1 MAESDRSATFLLFSF
16 QLVKTAE
23 LSPKKNY
30 IFGIHPHGIMSAG
43 GFACFST
50 EGCGFAEAFPGMKST
65 LAILAGLFKLPLF
78 REYLMA
84 AGIYQ
89 VDNPNPNQRDHKLI
103 SIF

>member
-1 MAESDRSATFLLFSF
+1 MFSA

-50 EGCGFAEAFPGMKST
+50 ESCGFAEAYPGIKST

-78 REYLMA
+78 REYLMS
-84 AGIYQ
+84 AGTE
-89 VDNPNPNQRDHKLI
+89 KK
-103 SIF
+103 SINTQIIHIVPVLYT